1 VLRRWEP
8 YFDPFFATIQR
19 INQSV
24 KITRLP
30 LELWEEETLKQ
41 LLQDIGQFIKVDDI
55 TLNRSKD
62 KFA

>member
-1 VLRRWEP
+1 MTL
-8 YFDPFFATIQR
+8 FFATIQR
-19 INQSV
+19 IDQSV